1 MPERPISSG
10 PATNPVDPREKL
22 KVAYQDV
29 QVASSYDEERDFRAT
44 DVSLHYETEI
54 IGLREALRGVRG
66 PILEVAIG
74 TGRLCR
80 RLRDVGPSDM
90 PYVGLDVSFPML
102 YEARKSLGAYCHALG
117 IPPEAD
123 LSGFAV
129 ANNKPLSQSASVR
142 PVHLLR
148 ADAFQM
154 PFPDQRF
161 HAVIGFR
168 FIKHLSPS
176 NRHLMY
182 KEVNRLLVKDGLL
195 IFDFY
200 GWRRRARSQEE
211 GHRLTPLALRKELEE
226 SGFRPIKIYGTRHL
240 LPALLSVPFRALG
253 LKAPVK
259 ALGLLEVRL
268 LSLID
273 ELLGRSRGGIV
284 VAKKIV

>member
-1 MPERPISSG
+1 LPERPISSG
-10 PATNPVDPREKL
+10 PATNPADPREKL
-22 KVAYQDV
+22 KIAYQDV
-29 QVASSYDEERDFRAT
+29 RVASSYDEERDFRAT

-102 YEARKSLGAYCHALG
+102 YEAKKSVGAYCNT
-117 IPPEAD
+117 P
-123 LSGFAV
+123 LSGTI
-129 ANNKPLSQSASVR
+129 QGR

-148 ADAFQM
+148 GDAFQM

-161 HAVIGFR
+161 HAIIGFR
-168 FIKHLSPS
+168 FIKHLSPP
-176 NRHLMY
+176 NRRLMY

-200 GWRRRARSQEE
+200 GWRRRARGKEE

-226 SGFRPIKIYGTRHL
+226 SGFKPIKIYGTRHL

-268 LSLID
+268 LSPID

-284 VAKKIV
+284 VAKKIGGKE

>member
-29 QVASSYDEERDFRAT
+29 RVASSYDEERDFRAT

-102 YEARKSLGAYCHALG
+102 YEAKRSLRENL
-117 IPPEAD
+117 
-123 LSGFAV
+123 V
-129 ANNKPLSQSASVR
+129 QSDSVR

-148 ADAFQM
+148 GDAFQM
-154 PFPDQRF
+154 PFHDRHF
-161 HAVIGFR
+161 HAVVGFR
-168 FIKHLSPS
+168 FIKHLSPP
-176 NRHLMY
+176 NRGLMY

-211 GHRLTPLALRKELEE
+211 GHRLTPPALRKELEE

-253 LKAPVK
+253 LKSPVK
-259 ALGLLEVRL
+259 ALGLLEVKL
-268 LSLID
+268 LSPID

-284 VAKKIV
+284 VAKKIVDGKQ

>member
-1 MPERPISSG
+1 MPKRPIGS
-10 PATNPVDPREKL
+10 PPEADATNPVDPREEL

-29 QVASSYDEERDFRAT
+29 RVASSYDEERDFRAT

-80 RLRDVGPSDM
+80 RLRDIGPSDM

-102 YEARKSLGAYCHALG
+102 YEARKSLRAYC
-117 IPPEAD
+117 D
-123 LSGFAV
+123 
-129 ANNKPLSQSASVR
+129 KPLSQSASVR

-154 PFPDQRF
+154 PLHDQRF

-176 NRHLMY
+176 NRRLMY

-200 GWRRRARSQEE
+200 GWRRRARGQEE

-259 ALGLLEVRL
+259 ALGLLEVKL
-268 LSLID
+268 LSPID
-273 ELLGRSRGGIV
+273 ELLNRSRGGIV
-284 VAKKIV
+284 VAKKKV

>member
-102 YEARKSLGAYCHALG
+102 YEARKSLGAYY
-117 IPPEAD
+117 
-123 LSGFAV
+123 
-129 ANNKPLSQSASVR
+129 NKPLSQSAPVR

-154 PFPDQRF
+154 PFHAQRF
-161 HAVIGFR
+161 HAVVGFR

-176 NRHLMY
+176 NRRLMY

-253 LKAPVK
+253 LKTPVK

-268 LSLID
+268 LSPID

-284 VAKKIV
+284 VAEKIAGSKQ